1 MSRSRLHT
9 TSMEG
14 KTIYCGFSD
23 SFLVPRHFCFVHVQ
37 IKEIKGELWKWM
49 TLCNITIGNGNA
61 VEDEGEK
68 KSLALLLLTIDKFDQ
83 VEEEMYIEEQ
93 LSQMGLVEFE
103 TFNWFRWKKTYG
115 DDVSWQ
121 EHWIKIIALQN
132 VYSLPNS
139 LLWNKV
145 NRILWFLFWHQVSL
159 VLKHCH

>member
-1 MSRSRLHT
+1 MQWRMKVRRKASLC
-9 TSMEG
+9 
-14 KTIYCGFSD
+14 K
-23 SFLVPRHFCFVHVQ
+23 VP
-37 IKEIKGELWKWM
+37 
-49 TLCNITIGNGNA
+49 
-61 VEDEGEK
+61 
-68 KSLALLLLTIDKFDQ
+68 LLTIDKFDQ

-103 TFNWFRWKKTYG
+103 TFDWFRWKKTYG